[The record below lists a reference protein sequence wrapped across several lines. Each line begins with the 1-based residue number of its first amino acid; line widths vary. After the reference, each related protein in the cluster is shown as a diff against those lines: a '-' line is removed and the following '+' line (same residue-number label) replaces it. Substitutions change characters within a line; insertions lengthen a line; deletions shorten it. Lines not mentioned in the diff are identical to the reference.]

1 MYGCTEAQMREAV
14 ESSPSFRF
22 SGPAMVVASMMSDA
36 QEMMAYEQ
44 PDFQHNRRSAST
56 AEPCKI
62 CFNDLHYG
70 PGDSIMGM
78 MSRLYTDIQ
87 EMISLNCTED
97 QVVDFVV
104 QEYGLTISDAQ
115 EVIADVIY
123 EEERMVLATGYN

>member
-1 MYGCTEAQMREAV
+1 
-14 ESSPSFRF
+14 
-22 SGPAMVVASMMSDA
+22 
-36 QEMMAYEQ
+36 
-44 PDFQHNRRSAST
+44 
-56 AEPCKI
+56 
-62 CFNDLHYG
+62 
-70 PGDSIMGM
+70 MGM

-104 QEYGLTISDAQ
+104 QEYGLSISEAQ